1 MTIQTTDLKELTKLV
16 ELAVNEDG
24 KNSKAFLKDLYGE
37 HAQCPRYNLIQALR
51 TFDSDQLTKPMISEV
66 FKSATKTQRY
76 AYRYVAENWDVAV
89 ELRKNNG
96 YHKINKNGA
105 QEKVPYS
112 PATIDGVRSAI
123 RKRVA
128 VPTEKKPMTQEK
140 LVELIVST
148 CFENGYNLLEVA
160 KQAKALNDKLETTET
175 VNNPLELDT
184 LKSIAA

>member
-89 ELRKNNG
+89 ELRKNHG
-96 YHKINKNGA
+96 YHKINKN
-105 QEKVPYS
+105 
-112 PATIDGVRSAI
+112 T
-123 RKRVA
+123 
-128 VPTEKKPMTQEK
+128 
-140 LVELIVST
+140 
-148 CFENGYNLLEVA
+148 
-160 KQAKALNDKLETTET
+160 
-175 VNNPLELDT
+175 
-184 LKSIAA
+184 